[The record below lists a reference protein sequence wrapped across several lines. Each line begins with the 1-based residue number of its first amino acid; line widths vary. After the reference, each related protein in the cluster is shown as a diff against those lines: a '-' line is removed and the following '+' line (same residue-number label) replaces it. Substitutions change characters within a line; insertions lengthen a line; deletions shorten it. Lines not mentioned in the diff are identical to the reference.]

1 MSRRKKGPMGFVV
14 YRASAALM
22 VLASTL
28 VLLAPSSRA
37 EDLRVVATIKP
48 VHALVSQVMDGLG
61 TPALLVDGAAS
72 PHSFVM
78 KPSDARAL
86 NDADVLVRVSP
97 LVEPFTEK
105 VVAAL
110 PKSVAVVT
118 LAESGGITLL
128 EKRTAAT
135 FEAHGHA
142 GHAGNGHQDG
152 HSHKGEHGAHKADEH
167 GSKHADDD
175 DDGHAEGTADGHI
188 WLDPENARAIV
199 KAVAAALAERRP
211 DLAPRLEANAA
222 KAVSAIDALDAE
234 LKAALAPA
242 AGRPFI
248 VFHDAY
254 QYFERRYGLEA
265 AGSITINPEV
275 NPSAKRLSAIR
286 AKVKSLQAACVFS
299 EPQFSPRII
308 ATITEGST
316 ARAGVLDPVGANLKP
331 GPDLYPT
338 LLRDL
343 ARGFV
348 DCLAS
353 RS

>member
-1 MSRRKKGPMGFVV
+1 MSRRKRGPAGVAG
-14 YRASAALM
+14 YRAAV
-22 VLASTL
+22 VLPVLVSTL
-28 VLLAPSSRA
+28 LLHAPSSRA

-48 VHALVSQVMDGLG
+48 VHALVSQVMEGLG

-86 NDADVLVRVSP
+86 NAADALIRVSP
-97 LVEPFTEK
+97 QVEPFTVK

-142 GHAGNGHQDG
+142 GHGGHGHQGD
-152 HSHKGEHGAHKADEH
+152 HDAQKADDH
-167 GSKHADDD
+167 GGKHTDDD
-175 DDGHAEGTADGHI
+175 DDGHAEGATDGHV

-199 KAVAAALAERRP
+199 KAVAAALVARRP

-222 KAVSAIDALDAE
+222 KAVAAIDALDAE
-234 LKAALAPA
+234 LKVTLAPA

-275 NPSAKRLSAIR
+275 KPSAKRLLAIR

-331 GPDLYPT
+331 GPDLYPA